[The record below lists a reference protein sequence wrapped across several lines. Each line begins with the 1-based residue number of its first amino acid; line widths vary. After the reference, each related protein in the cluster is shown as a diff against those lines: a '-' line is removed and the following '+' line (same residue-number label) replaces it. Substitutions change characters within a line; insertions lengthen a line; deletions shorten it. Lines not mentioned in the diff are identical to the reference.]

1 MAHRDTH
8 NPWLALDA
16 ATPPAPRVRELRRD
30 WERFLSGGGV
40 NGVRSP
46 VADSWRRSLDAG
58 VDPGGGGLA
67 AVVADRAEACVRWKA
82 HPLSEA
88 APLIR
93 DCLASIASES
103 EHLIVVSDAAGML
116 LALEGDARVR
126 SLAADSMNFTEGALW
141 SETSAGTNA
150 IGTALAA
157 DHAVQIFATEHF
169 ALPVQAW
176 TCSAAPVHDPETG
189 EPIGVIDLTGL
200 TKHAHPHTLAIVT
213 TTARAVES
221 HLRQLQQ
228 ERDDQ
233 LRARY
238 RARLTASPGRRAL
251 VARTGRILA
260 DDSRGWL
267 QGTRLELPA
276 GGGELL
282 LPSGERAIAE
292 PIGDE
297 EGFIV
302 RGLAGGRARR
312 DELRQLAEEQ
322 AALRRLAT
330 AVASGVPA
338 AEIFRAV
345 AEEVGPLLGA
355 DDAAV
360 VRFELDRT
368 ATVVAGAGGWLGD
381 LDRGMRLELDDSL
394 AIAEVFRTGRS
405 ARADNR
411 DYSTASGPV
420 AAYLCRVENQS
431 VVASPIVVES
441 RLWGAMVA
449 STKRRPLPADTE
461 ERMADFTELVG
472 VVIANAE
479 SRAELLAS
487 RARVA
492 AAGDE
497 ARRGIQRDLH
507 DGAQQRLVNM
517 MITLK
522 LARQALGDTTGPAV
536 ELVDEALGHAERANA
551 ELRELA
557 HGILPA
563 ALSHGGLSAAI
574 DVLVSR
580 VRMPVSVEVTAKRL
594 PAALEAAGY
603 FIVSEALTN
612 VVKHA
617 RASSARITAVVDGG
631 VLWLEVRDD
640 GVGGAATTGSSGL
653 LGLRDRASALN
664 GELRV
669 ESPPGEGTVVAAV
682 LPIPPSAGGVM
693 PPRPAGA
700 DARPVLRGAVRAGSD
715 RGTRI
720 EARVP
725 AQGAGG

>member
-1 MAHRDTH
+1 MAQRDTH
-8 NPWLALDA
+8 NPWLAIDA
-16 ATPPAPRVRELRRD
+16 ATPLAPRVRELRCG

-58 VDPGGGGLA
+58 VDAGGGRLA
-67 AVVADRAEACVRWKA
+67 AVVADRAEAGAHWKA
-82 HPLSEA
+82 HPLAEA

-93 DCLASIASES
+93 DCLASIASET

-116 LALEGDARVR
+116 LTLEGDARVR
-126 SLAADSMNFTEGALW
+126 SLAADSLNFTEGALW

-157 DHAVQIFATEHF
+157 DHAVQIFATEHYVE
-169 ALPVQAW
+169 PVQAW

-200 TKHAHPHTLAIVT
+200 KKHVHPHTLAIVM
-213 TTARAVES
+213 TTARAIES
-221 HLRQLQQ
+221 HLRHRQQ

-233 LRARY
+233 LRTRY
-238 RARLTASPGRRAL
+238 RACIAGGADRRAL
-251 VARTGRILA
+251 VAPTGRIVV

-267 QGTRLELPA
+267 RGTWLELPP

-292 PIGDE
+292 PVADE

-302 RGLAGGRARR
+302 RELAGRRARR
-312 DELRQLAEEQ
+312 DELGRLVEEQ

-330 AVASGVPA
+330 AVARGVPT

-345 AEEVGPLLGA
+345 AGEVGPLLGA

-360 VRFELDRT
+360 VRFEPDRT

-381 LDRGMRLELDDSL
+381 LERGMRLELDDSL
-394 AIAEVFRTGRS
+394 AITEVFRTGRS
-405 ARADNR
+405 ARVDKR
-411 DYSTASGPV
+411 DYSRASGPV
-420 AAYLCRVENQS
+420 AAYLRRVESQS
-431 VVASPIVVES
+431 VVASPIIVEGHV
-441 RLWGAMVA
+441 WGAMVA
-449 STKRRPLPADTE
+449 STTRQPLSADTE
-461 ERMADFTELVG
+461 ERMAGFTELVG

-479 SRAELLAS
+479 TRAELMAS

-497 ARRGIQRDLH
+497 ARRRIQRDLH

-522 LARQALGDTTGPAV
+522 LARRALGDTAGPGV
-536 ELVDEALGHAERANA
+536 ELMDEALAHAERANG

-557 HGILPA
+557 HGILPST
-563 ALSHGGLSAAI
+563 LSHGGLSAAV
-574 DVLVSR
+574 DGLVSR
-580 VRMPVSVEVTAKRL
+580 VRMPVSVEVTAERL
-594 PAALEAAGY
+594 PAAVEAAGY
-603 FIVSEALTN
+603 FIVAEALTN

-617 RASSARITAVVDGG
+617 RARSAQITAVVDGG

-640 GVGGAATTGSSGL
+640 GVGGAATNGSCGL
-653 LGLRDRASALN
+653 LGLCDRAAALN

-669 ESPPGEGTVVAAV
+669 ESPPGEGTVVAAS
-682 LPIPPSAGGVM
+682 LPIPP
-693 PPRPAGA
+693 
-700 DARPVLRGAVRAGSD
+700 ARQAA
-715 RGTRI
+715 
-720 EARVP
+720 
-725 AQGAGG
+725 